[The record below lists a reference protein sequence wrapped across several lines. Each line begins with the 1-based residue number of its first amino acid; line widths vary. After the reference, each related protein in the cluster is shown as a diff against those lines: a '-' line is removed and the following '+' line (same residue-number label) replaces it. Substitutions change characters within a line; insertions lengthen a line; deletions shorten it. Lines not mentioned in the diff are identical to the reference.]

1 MNNWTIGRKLTAG
14 FLAMLTLIAL
24 TSFASLN
31 TLHTLGELLDTSA
44 NKTTAG
50 IGKTGE
56 LLTAIEHMRLLQRGM
71 ILSTYAKDTGSREG
85 SKQDAL
91 RAAGKVEK
99 LAGEILPLLS
109 EADKQRMNAVQG
121 ALSSWRMFLEE
132 TDAQCAQNK
141 PDDALKILVAQ
152 SSPLAESMIK
162 QVQEVQ
168 DRQQAFALDEAKKA
182 VDTVAG
188 ARWMGFT
195 LLAIAI
201 AVAAG
206 IVFMLRQATD
216 GLRRITLQMADGAGQ
231 VAAAA
236 GQISASS
243 QSLAQGSSEMAATI
257 EETSASSVELA
268 AMTSK
273 NADNSNESSR
283 LMGVVDKNVEQAN
296 VMLDQMVISMREIT
310 GSSNQISKVIKVI
323 DEIAFQTNILA
334 LNAAVEAARAGE
346 AGMGFSVVAEEV
358 RNLAQRSAQ
367 AARDTA
373 VLIEASIAKSNEGG
387 SKLNLVTEAT
397 RSITESANAVKV
409 LVREVSLGSQ
419 EQARGTDQ
427 ISKAI
432 TQMEQVTQQ
441 TAASSEESAAAGQEL
456 SAQAETIR
464 GLAAQL
470 QRMVGGESAARG
482 ITRRSRSRRPAAKT
496 AVREGRTVFNA
507 KVMKP
512 AHPLEEAFKEF

>member
-31 TLHTLGELLDTSA
+31 ALHTLGELLDTSA

-56 LLTAIEHMRLLQRGM
+56 LLTAIENMRLMQRGVV
-71 ILSTYAKDTGSREG
+71 LSTYAKDTGSREV
-85 SKQDAL
+85 SKQDAG
-91 RAAGKVEK
+91 RAAGKVER

-109 EADKQRMNAVQG
+109 ADADKQRINAVQG
-121 ALSSWRMFLEE
+121 GVSSWRMLLEE
-132 TDAQCAQNK
+132 IDAQCAQNK
-141 PDDALKILVAQ
+141 PDDALKILVTQ
-152 SSPLAESMIK
+152 SAPLAESMMK

-168 DRQQAFALDEAKKA
+168 DRQQAFAVDEAKKA

-206 IVFMLRQATD
+206 ILFMLRQATD
-216 GLRRITLQMADGAGQ
+216 GLRRITLEMADGAGQ

-296 VMLDQMVISMREIT
+296 MMLDQMVVSMREIT

-441 TAASSEESAAAGQEL
+441 TA
-456 SAQAETIR
+456 
-464 GLAAQL
+464 
-470 QRMVGGESAARG
+470 
-482 ITRRSRSRRPAAKT
+482 
-496 AVREGRTVFNA
+496 
-507 KVMKP
+507 
-512 AHPLEEAFKEF
+512 